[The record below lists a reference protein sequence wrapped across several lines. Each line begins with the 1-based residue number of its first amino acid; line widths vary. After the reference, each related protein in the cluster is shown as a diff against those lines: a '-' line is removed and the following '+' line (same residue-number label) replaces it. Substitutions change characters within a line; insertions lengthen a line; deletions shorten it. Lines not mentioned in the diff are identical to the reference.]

1 MTALII
7 IDIILVILGIVI
19 LTGKGDFLIA
29 GYNTAKKEEKERVNV
44 QRLRWVIA
52 GLLFLVTLI
61 LSIPPLIGAED
72 NVMANLLVPIFAI
85 FVTIVAIILANTW
98 CMKKITKQ

>member
-1 MTALII
+1 MTVLII
-7 IDIILVILGIVI
+7 IDIIMMILGIVI

-29 GYNTAKKEEKERVNV
+29 GYNTAKKEDKEKINV

-72 NVMANLLVPIFAI
+72 NAMANILTPVYAI

-98 CMKKITKQ
+98 CMKK

>member
-19 LTGKGDFLIA
+19 LMGKGDFLIA
-29 GYNTAKKEEKERVNV
+29 GYNTAKKEKKERVNV

-52 GLLFLVTLI
+52 GLLFMITLI
-61 LSIPPLIGAED
+61 LSIPCLIGAED

-85 FVTIVAIILANTW
+85 FVTIVAVILANTW
-98 CMKKITKQ
+98 CMKK

>member
-19 LTGKGDFLIA
+19 LMGKGDFLIV
-29 GYNTAKKEEKERVNV
+29 GYNTAKKEKKERVNV

-52 GLLFLVTLI
+52 GLLFMITLYP
-61 LSIPPLIGAED
+61 SR
-72 NVMANLLVPIFAI
+72 VLLER
-85 FVTIVAIILANTW
+85 
-98 CMKKITKQ
+98 KIM